1 MKKTWQ
7 DSLRICLSLIER
19 ISINY
24 NSIPGPLCQMLIT
37 EVRELLNT
45 LPAEY
50 DISKWNLKDDLEKL
64 PSGSFLNAYAYGR
77 LQRDLQYLGVSLEKP
92 AVHNLF
98 DKTSAKSAKKIF
110 ISHSSKDKTIVEA
123 FTNLLR
129 LGANISL
136 DDIFCTSIDDG
147 RIKNGDDIRLH
158 IQNNV
163 NFADFAILLISP
175 NYKQSEICLNEMGAV
190 WAVDKKVRTYVLP
203 GLQESEVGW
212 LIDTKVAEKINDPV
226 ALAALYDEFVKFYK
240 LTGNTQLWTAQAEK
254 FLTTICK

>member
-1 MKKTWQ
+1 MNKTWQ
-7 DSLRICLSLIER
+7 DSLKICLSLIER

-50 DISKWNLKDDLEKL
+50 DMSKWNLKDDLEKL

-147 RIKNGDDIRLH
+147 RIKNGEDIRLH

-212 LIDTKVAEKINDPV
+212 LIDTKAAEKINDPV
-226 ALAALYDEFVKFYK
+226 ALTALYKDITDFYH
-240 LTGNTQLWTAQAEK
+240 LQPDMVLWTAQATK
-254 FLTTICK
+254 FLNSLK

>member
-1 MKKTWQ
+1 MK
-7 DSLRICLSLIER
+7 
-19 ISINY
+19 
-24 NSIPGPLCQMLIT
+24 
-37 EVRELLNT
+37 
-45 LPAEY
+45 
-50 DISKWNLKDDLEKL
+50 
-64 PSGSFLNAYAYGR
+64 
-77 LQRDLQYLGVSLEKP
+77 
-92 AVHNLF
+92 
-98 DKTSAKSAKKIF
+98 
-110 ISHSSKDKTIVEA
+110 
-123 FTNLLR
+123 
-129 LGANISL
+129 
-136 DDIFCTSIDDG
+136 
-147 RIKNGDDIRLH
+147 IKNGEDIRLH

-212 LIDTKVAEKINDPV
+212 LIDTKAAEKINDLT